1 MYALPEVIANKVTE
15 LLGSIQYVKDDLQIE
30 CAEVSLN
37 GDFSRLA
44 LLSSKHGSL
53 QELEADIA
61 SVLKNH
67 EQKQKT
73 RSNVKSNQPVKRSNY
88 TPTSG
93 KHLRVALAGKVI
105 EGKAIGETLVAVFK
119 AIGFDRVIR
128 LNKKTSKI
136 ALFSKTPA
144 TGYQTQQYVD
154 GWYITTHF
162 SNKGAKLFLENIAK
176 ELNMPIRVEI
186 V

>member
-1 MYALPEVIANKVTE
+1 MYALPEVIANKVIE
-15 LLGSIQYVKDDLQIE
+15 LLGSIQYAKDDLQIE

-37 GDFSRLA
+37 GDFSRLV
-44 LLSSKHGSL
+44 LLSSEHGYL
-53 QELEADIA
+53 QELETNII

-67 EQKQKT
+67 EHNKKT
-73 RSNVKSNQPVKRSNY
+73 RSNVKSNQPVNRKHH
-88 TPTSG
+88 TKTSG
-93 KHLRVALAGKVI
+93 KHLRVTLAGKVI
-105 EGKAIGETLVAVFK
+105 EGKIIGETFVKVFK
-119 AIGFDRVIR
+119 IIGFDRVIK

-136 ALFSKTPA
+136 ALFSKTPT

-162 SNKGAKLFLENIAK
+162 SNDGAKLFLENIAN
-176 ELNMPIRVEI
+176 ELNIPIRVEI